1 VSEQFQNPIIIKKKN
16 REKFDTTNTQMH
28 DNPLSWL
35 VTGTSAGFTI
45 VLKHRAPLARGH
57 LPAKKIKKRMDFC

>member
-1 VSEQFQNPIIIKKKN
+1 
-16 REKFDTTNTQMH
+16 MY

-45 VLKHRAPLARGH
+45 VLKHSAPLARGH
-57 LPAKKIKKRMDFC
+57 LPAKKKYGGFLLMWCNFKILTIPKFPEPV